1 MIRPKGASVNKLVET
16 YCDVDD
22 FCQLFITQWQ
32 RMLLETGEIKRRR
45 ACRLSP
51 AEVMTIIIHF
61 HQSHYRD
68 FKNYYLHYVCRQLKP
83 YFPELL
89 SYTRFLA
96 VMPSVVV
103 PMSSYLTSKLGKP
116 TGIQFVDSTKIEV
129 CHIIRAKRN
138 KVFEGFAQHGKGTMG
153 WSFGF
158 KLHLI
163 INHLGE
169 IVALKLTKGN
179 VDDRKPVAEM
189 ANSIFGKLYGD
200 KGYISK
206 ALSGELRE
214 KGVTLITTVRKN
226 MKKKFISLWDRAILK
241 KRFII
246 ETVNDQ
252 LKNISYIDHSRHR
265 SVHGFMLNLLG
276 GLIAY
281 CLKKEKPS
289 LDLTSQELELLES
302 NNLMLA

>member
-1 MIRPKGASVNKLVET
+1 LVET

-22 FCQLFITQWQ
+22 FCQLFIPHWQ
-32 RMLLETGEIKRRR
+32 RLLLDNGEMKRNRP
-45 ACRLSP
+45 CRLSP

-96 VMPSVVV
+96 LMPSVVV
-103 PMSSYLTSKLGKP
+103 PMCSYLTSKLGKP

-138 KVFEGFAQHGKGTMG
+138 KVFEGIAEHGKGTMG

-179 VDDRKPVAEM
+179 VDDRQPVSEM
-189 ANSIFGKLYGD
+189 AESLFGKLYGD
-200 KGYISK
+200 KGYISQ
-206 ALSGELRE
+206 ALTGELLE
-214 KGVTLITTVRKN
+214 KGVELITTVRKN

-252 LKNISYIDHSRHR
+252 LKNISYIEHSRHR
-265 SVHGFMLNLLG
+265 SEHGFMLNLLG

-281 CLKKEKPS
+281 CLKEEKPS
-289 LDLTSQELELLES
+289 LNLTAQELELLDSS
-302 NNLMLA
+302 NLVLA

>member
-1 MIRPKGASVNKLVET
+1 MNKLVET

-22 FCQLFITQWQ
+22 FCQLFIPHWQ
-32 RMLLETGEIKRRR
+32 RILLENGEMKRNR
-45 ACRLSP
+45 ACRLSS

-96 VMPSVVV
+96 LMPSVVV
-103 PMSSYLTSKLGKP
+103 PMCSYLTSKLGKP

-129 CHIIRAKRN
+129 CHIMRAKQN
-138 KVFEGFAQHGKGTMG
+138 KVFEGIAEHGKGTMG

-163 INHLGE
+163 INQLGE

-179 VDDRKPVAEM
+179 LDDRQPISEM
-189 ANSIFGKLYGD
+189 AGALFGKLYGD
-200 KGYISK
+200 KGYISQ
-206 ALSGELRE
+206 ALTGELLE
-214 KGVTLITTVRKN
+214 KGVELITTVRKN

-252 LKNISYIDHSRHR
+252 LKNISYIEHSRHR
-265 SVHGFMLNLLG
+265 SAHGFMLNLLG

-281 CLKKEKPS
+281 CLKEEKPS
-289 LDLTSQELELLES
+289 LNLTAQELELL
-302 NNLMLA
+302 

>member
-1 MIRPKGASVNKLVET
+1 MPH
-16 YCDVDD
+16 
-22 FCQLFITQWQ
+22 WQ
-32 RMLLETGEIKRRR
+32 RLLLDNGEMKRNRP
-45 ACRLSP
+45 CRLSP

-96 VMPSVVV
+96 LMPSVVV
-103 PMSSYLTSKLGKP
+103 PMCSYLTSKLGKP

-138 KVFEGFAQHGKGTMG
+138 KVFEGIAEHGKGTMG

-179 VDDRKPVAEM
+179 VDDRQPVSEM
-189 ANSIFGKLYGD
+189 AESLFGKLYGD
-200 KGYISK
+200 KGYISQ
-206 ALSGELRE
+206 ALTGELLE
-214 KGVTLITTVRKN
+214 KGVELITTVRKN

-252 LKNISYIDHSRHR
+252 LKNISYIEHSRHR
-265 SVHGFMLNLLG
+265 SEHGFMLNLLG

-281 CLKKEKPS
+281 CLKEEKPS
-289 LDLTSQELELLES
+289 LNLTAQELELLDSS
-302 NNLMLA
+302 NLVLA

>member
-1 MIRPKGASVNKLVET
+1 MDKLVET

-22 FCQLFITQWQ
+22 FCELFIEQWQ
-32 RMLLETGEIKRRR
+32 CTLLENGELKRRR
-45 ACRLSP
+45 DCKLSP

-68 FKNYYLHYVCRQLKP
+68 FKNYYLLYVSRQLKA

-89 SYTRFLA
+89 SYTRFLGISS
-96 VMPSVVV
+96 SVVV
-103 PMSSYLTSKLGKP
+103 PLCCYLTSKLGKP

-129 CHIIRAKRN
+129 CHIMRAKRN
-138 KVFEGFAQHGKGTMG
+138 QVFADVATHGKGTMG

-169 IVALKLTKGN
+169 IVSLKLTKGN
-179 VDDRKPVAEM
+179 VDDRQPVPEM
-189 ANSIFGKLYGD
+189 ADSLFGKLYGD

-206 ALSGELRE
+206 ALSGELLD
-214 KGVTLITTVRKN
+214 KGVELITTIRKN

-252 LKNISYIDHSRHR
+252 QKNISYIEHSRHR
-265 SVHGFMLNLLG
+265 SIHGFMLNLLG

-281 CLKKEKPS
+281 CLKNDKPS
-289 LDLTSQELELLES
+289 LDLTAQEFELL
-302 NNLMLA
+302 NGTNLMLA

>member
-1 MIRPKGASVNKLVET
+1 MNKLVET
-16 YCDVDD
+16 YCDVED
-22 FCQLFITQWQ
+22 FSTLFFPSWQ
-32 RMLLETGEIKRRR
+32 RILLENGEIKRRR

-51 AEVMTIIIHF
+51 SEVMTIIIHF

-68 FKNYYLHYVCRQLKP
+68 FKNYYLHYVCRQLKA

-96 VMPSVVV
+96 LMPSVVV
-103 PMSSYLTSKLGKP
+103 PMCSYLTSKLGKP

-138 KVFEGFAQHGKGTMG
+138 KVFEGVAHHGKGTMG
-153 WSFGF
+153 WSYGF

-169 IVALKLTKGN
+169 IVALKLTTGN
-179 VDDRKPVAEM
+179 VDDREPVSDM
-189 ANSIFGKLYGD
+189 ADSIFGKLYGD

-206 ALSGELRE
+206 ALSGELLE
-214 KGVTLITTVRKN
+214 KGVELITTVRKN
-226 MKKKFISLWDRAILK
+226 MKKKFISLWDRALLK

-252 LKNISYIDHSRHR
+252 LKNISYIEHSRHR
-265 SVHGFMLNLLG
+265 SMHGFMLNLLG

-281 CLKKEKPS
+281 CLKEEKPS
-289 LDLTSQELELLES
+289 LDLTSQELEILES

>member
-1 MIRPKGASVNKLVET
+1 MGPSSER
-16 YCDVDD
+16 
-22 FCQLFITQWQ
+22 
-32 RMLLETGEIKRRR
+32 
-45 ACRLSP
+45 
-51 AEVMTIIIHF
+51 
-61 HQSHYRD
+61 
-68 FKNYYLHYVCRQLKP
+68 NYTHLNYVSKELRS

-89 SYTRFLA
+89 SYTRFLGVTA
-96 VMPSVVV
+96 SVVI
-103 PMSSYLTSKLGKP
+103 PMCSYLTSKLGKP

-138 KVFEGFAQHGKGTMG
+138 KVFDGIACHGKGTMG

-169 IVALKLTKGN
+169 IISLKLTKGN
-179 VDDRKPVAEM
+179 EDDRKPIPEM
-189 ANSIFGKLYGD
+189 SEGLWGKLYAD

-206 ALSGELRE
+206 ALTGELLD
-214 KGVTLITTVRKN
+214 KGIELITTVRKN
-226 MKKKFISLWDRAILK
+226 MKKKFISLWDRALLK

-252 LKNISYIDHSRHR
+252 LKNISYIEHSRHR
-265 SVHGFMLNLLG
+265 SIHGFMLNLTG

-281 CLKKEKPS
+281 CLKDDKPS
-289 LDLTSQELELLES
+289 LDLTAQESELLDMYG
-302 NNLMLA
+302 LVVA

>member
-1 MIRPKGASVNKLVET
+1 MDKLIET

-22 FCQLFITQWQ
+22 FCEMFIEKWQ
-32 RMLLETGEIKRRR
+32 TILISNGEMKRRR

-68 FKNYYLHYVCRQLKP
+68 FKNYYLHYVCRQLKS

-89 SYTRFLA
+89 SYTRFLSI
-96 VMPSVVV
+96 MPSVVI
-103 PMSSYLTSKLGKP
+103 PMCSYLTSKLGKP

-138 KVFEGFAQHGKGTMG
+138 KVFEGVAAHGKGTMG

-189 ANSIFGKLYGD
+189 ADSIFGKLYGD

-206 ALSGELRE
+206 ALSGELLD
-214 KGVTLITTVRKN
+214 KGVELITTIRKN

-252 LKNISYIDHSRHR
+252 LKNISYIEHSRHR
-265 SVHGFMLNLLG
+265 SMHGFMLNLLG
-276 GLIAY
+276 GLITY
-281 CLKKEKPS
+281 CMKEDKPS
-289 LDLTSQELELLES
+289 LSLTAQEFELLETT
-302 NNLMLA
+302 NLVLA

>member
-1 MIRPKGASVNKLVET
+1 MNKLVET

-22 FCQLFITQWQ
+22 FSKLFFPSWQ
-32 RMLLETGEIKRRR
+32 RILLENGEIKRRR

-51 AEVMTIIIHF
+51 SEVMTIIIHF

-68 FKNYYLHYVCRQLKP
+68 FKNYYLHYVCRQLKA

-96 VMPSVVV
+96 LMPSVVV
-103 PMSSYLTSKLGKP
+103 PMCSYLTSKLGKP

-138 KVFEGFAQHGKGTMG
+138 KVFEGVAHHGKGTMG
-153 WSFGF
+153 WSYGF

-169 IVALKLTKGN
+169 IVALKLTTGN
-179 VDDRKPVAEM
+179 VDDREPVSDM
-189 ANSIFGKLYGD
+189 ADSIFGKLYGD

-206 ALSGELRE
+206 ALSGELLE
-214 KGVTLITTVRKN
+214 KGVELITTVR
-226 MKKKFISLWDRAILK
+226 FISLWDRALLK

-252 LKNISYIDHSRHR
+252 LKNISYIEHSRHR
-265 SVHGFMLNLLG
+265 SMHGFMLNLLG

-281 CLKKEKPS
+281 CLKEEKPS
-289 LDLTSQELELLES
+289 LDLTSQELEILES

>member
-1 MIRPKGASVNKLVET
+1 MNKLVEI

-22 FCQLFITQWQ
+22 FCQLFIEQWQ
-32 RMLLETGEIKRRR
+32 QTLLENGEIKRRR
-45 ACRLSP
+45 ACRLSA
-51 AEVMTIIIHF
+51 AEIMTIIIHF

-68 FKNYYLHYVCRQLKP
+68 FKNYYLLYVCRHLKA

-96 VMPSVVV
+96 MMPSTVV
-103 PMSSYLTSKLGKP
+103 PMCSYLSSKLGKA

-138 KVFEGFAQHGKGTMG
+138 KVFEDIATHGKGTMG

-169 IVALKLTKGN
+169 IVSLKLTKGN
-179 VDDRKPVAEM
+179 VDDREPVADM
-189 ANSIFGKLYGD
+189 ADSIFGKLYGD
-200 KGYISK
+200 KGYISR
-206 ALSGELRE
+206 ALSGELLD
-214 KGVTLITTVRKN
+214 KGIELITTIRKN
-226 MKKKFISLWDRAILK
+226 MKKKFISLWDRAMLK

-252 LKNISYIDHSRHR
+252 LKNISYIEHSRHR
-265 SVHGFMLNLLG
+265 SAHGFMLNLLG

-281 CLKKEKPS
+281 CLKENKPS
-289 LDLTSQELELLES
+289 LDLTAQEFALLES
-302 NNLMLA
+302 NNLMQA

>member
-1 MIRPKGASVNKLVET
+1 MNKLVET
-16 YCDVDD
+16 YCDVED
-22 FCQLFITQWQ
+22 FSKLFFPSWQ
-32 RMLLETGEIKRRR
+32 RILLENGEIKRRR
-45 ACRLSP
+45 VCRLSP
-51 AEVMTIIIHF
+51 SELMTIIIHF

-68 FKNYYLHYVCRQLKP
+68 FKNYYLHYVCRQLKA

-96 VMPSVVV
+96 LMPSVVV
-103 PMSSYLTSKLGKP
+103 PMCSYLTSKLGKP
-116 TGIQFVDSTKIEV
+116 TGIQFIDSTKIEV

-138 KVFEGFAQHGKGTMG
+138 KVFEGVAHHGKGTMG
-153 WSFGF
+153 WSYGF

-169 IVALKLTKGN
+169 IVALKLTTCN
-179 VDDRKPVAEM
+179 VDDREPVSDM
-189 ANSIFGKLYGD
+189 ADSIFGKLYGD

-206 ALSGELRE
+206 ALSGELLE
-214 KGVTLITTVRKN
+214 KGVELITTVRKN
-226 MKKKFISLWDRAILK
+226 MKKKFISLWDRALLK

-246 ETVNDQ
+246 ETVNEQ
-252 LKNISYIDHSRHR
+252 LKNISYIEHSRHR
-265 SVHGFMLNLLG
+265 SMHGFMLNLLG

-281 CLKKEKPS
+281 CLKEEKPS
-289 LDLTSQELELLES
+289 LDLTSQELEILES

>member
-1 MIRPKGASVNKLVET
+1 MNKLVET

-22 FCQLFITQWQ
+22 FCTLFIGQWQ
-32 RMLLETGEIKRRR
+32 RTLLEDGDIKRRR
-45 ACRLSP
+45 ACRLST
-51 AEVMTIIIHF
+51 AEIMTIIIHF

-68 FKNYYLHYVCRQLKP
+68 FKNYYLDYVCRQMKG

-89 SYTRFLA
+89 SYTRFLGITS
-96 VMPSVVV
+96 SVVV
-103 PMSSYLTSKLGKP
+103 PMCSYLTSKLGEP

-138 KVFEGFAQHGKGTMG
+138 QVFAGIATHGKGTMG

-179 VDDRKPVAEM
+179 VDDRQPVSDM
-189 ANSIFGKLYGD
+189 ADSIFGKLYGD

-206 ALSGELRE
+206 ALSGELMD
-214 KGVTLITTVRKN
+214 KGVELITTVRKN

-252 LKNISYIDHSRHR
+252 LKNISYIEHSRHR

-281 CLKKEKPS
+281 CLKKDKPS
-289 LDLTSQELELLES
+289 LDLSAQEFELING

>member
-1 MIRPKGASVNKLVET
+1 MNKLVET

-22 FCQLFITQWQ
+22 FSKLFFPSWQ
-32 RMLLETGEIKRRR
+32 RILLENGEIKRRR

-51 AEVMTIIIHF
+51 SEVMTIIIHF

-68 FKNYYLHYVCRQLKP
+68 FKNYYLHYVCRQLKA

-96 VMPSVVV
+96 LMPSVVV
-103 PMSSYLTSKLGKP
+103 PMCSYLTAKLGKP

-138 KVFEGFAQHGKGTMG
+138 KVFEGVAHHGKGTMG
-153 WSFGF
+153 WSYGF

-169 IVALKLTKGN
+169 IVALKLTTGN
-179 VDDRKPVAEM
+179 VDDREPVSDM
-189 ANSIFGKLYGD
+189 ADSIFGKLYGD

-206 ALSGELRE
+206 ALSGELLE
-214 KGVTLITTVRKN
+214 KGVELITTVRKN
-226 MKKKFISLWDRAILK
+226 MKKKFISLWDRALLK

-252 LKNISYIDHSRHR
+252 LKNISYIEHSRHR
-265 SVHGFMLNLLG
+265 SMHGFMLNLLG

-281 CLKKEKPS
+281 CLKEEKPS
-289 LDLTSQELELLES
+289 LDLTSQELEILES

>member
-1 MIRPKGASVNKLVET
+1 MNKLVEI

-22 FCQLFITQWQ
+22 FCQLFIEQWQ
-32 RMLLETGEIKRRR
+32 KTLLEDGAIKRRR
-45 ACRLSP
+45 ACRLST
-51 AEVMTIIIHF
+51 AEIMTIIIHF

-68 FKNYYLHYVCRQLKP
+68 FKNYYLLYVCRHLKA

-89 SYTRFLA
+89 SYTRFLGM
-96 VMPSVVV
+96 MPSTVI
-103 PMSSYLTSKLGKP
+103 PMCSYLSSKFGKA

-138 KVFEGFAQHGKGTMG
+138 KVFEDIATHGKGTMG

-169 IVALKLTKGN
+169 IVSLKLTKGN
-179 VDDRKPVAEM
+179 VDDREPVAGM
-189 ANSIFGKLYGD
+189 ADSIFGKLYGD

-206 ALSGELRE
+206 ALSGELLD
-214 KGVTLITTVRKN
+214 KGIELITTIRKN
-226 MKKKFISLWDRAILK
+226 MKKKFISLWDRAMLK

-252 LKNISYIDHSRHR
+252 LKNISYIEHSRH
-265 SVHGFMLNLLG
+265 SSAHGFMLNLLG

-281 CLKKEKPS
+281 CLKENKPS
-289 LDLTSQELELLES
+289 LDLTAQEFALLES
-302 NNLMLA
+302 NNLMQA

>member
-1 MIRPKGASVNKLVET
+1 MNKLVET
-16 YCDVDD
+16 YCDVED
-22 FCQLFITQWQ
+22 FSTLFFPSWQ
-32 RMLLETGEIKRRR
+32 RILLENGEIKRRR

-51 AEVMTIIIHF
+51 SEVMTIIIHF

-68 FKNYYLHYVCRQLKP
+68 FKNYYLHYVCRQLKA

-96 VMPSVVV
+96 LMPSVVV
-103 PMSSYLTSKLGKP
+103 PMCSYLTSKLGKP

-138 KVFEGFAQHGKGTMG
+138 KVFEGVAHHGKGTMG
-153 WSFGF
+153 WSYGF

-169 IVALKLTKGN
+169 IVALKLTTGN
-179 VDDRKPVAEM
+179 VDDREPVSDM
-189 ANSIFGKLYGD
+189 ADSIFGKLYGD

-206 ALSGELRE
+206 ALSGELLE
-214 KGVTLITTVRKN
+214 KGVELITTVRKN
-226 MKKKFISLWDRAILK
+226 MKKKFISLWDRALLK

-252 LKNISYIDHSRHR
+252 LKNISYIEHSRHR
-265 SVHGFMLNLLG
+265 SMHGFMLNLLG

-281 CLKKEKPS
+281 CLQEEKPS
-289 LDLTSQELELLES
+289 LDLTSQELEILES

>member
-1 MIRPKGASVNKLVET
+1 MIFQSYFSPS
-16 YCDVDD
+16 
-22 FCQLFITQWQ
+22 WQ
-32 RMLLETGEIKRRR
+32 RILLENGEIKRRR
-45 ACRLSP
+45 ACCLSP
-51 AEVMTIIIHF
+51 SEVMTIIIHF

-68 FKNYYLHYVCRQLKP
+68 FKNYYLHYVCRQLKA

-96 VMPSVVV
+96 LMPSVVV
-103 PMSSYLTSKLGKP
+103 PMCSYLTSKLGKP

-138 KVFEGFAQHGKGTMG
+138 KVFEGVAHHGKGTMG
-153 WSFGF
+153 WSYGF

-169 IVALKLTKGN
+169 IVALKLTTGN
-179 VDDRKPVAEM
+179 VDDREPVSDM
-189 ANSIFGKLYGD
+189 ADSIFGKLYGD

-206 ALSGELRE
+206 ALSGELLE
-214 KGVTLITTVRKN
+214 KGVELITTVRKN
-226 MKKKFISLWDRAILK
+226 MKKKFISLWDRALLK

-252 LKNISYIDHSRHR
+252 LKNISYIEHSRHR
-265 SVHGFMLNLLG
+265 SMHGFMLNLLG

-281 CLKKEKPS
+281 CLKEEKPS
-289 LDLTSQELELLES
+289 LDLTSQELEILES

>member
-1 MIRPKGASVNKLVET
+1 MNKLVET

-22 FCQLFITQWQ
+22 FSKLFFPSWQ
-32 RMLLETGEIKRRR
+32 RILLENGEIKRRR

-51 AEVMTIIIHF
+51 SEVMTIIIHF

-68 FKNYYLHYVCRQLKP
+68 FKNYYLHYVCRQLKA

-96 VMPSVVV
+96 LMPSVVV
-103 PMSSYLTSKLGKP
+103 PMCSYLTSKLGKP
-116 TGIQFVDSTKIEV
+116 TGIQFVDSTK
-129 CHIIRAKRN
+129 
-138 KVFEGFAQHGKGTMG
+138 GTMG
-153 WSFGF
+153 WSYGF

-169 IVALKLTKGN
+169 IVALKLTTGN
-179 VDDRKPVAEM
+179 VDDREPVSDM
-189 ANSIFGKLYGD
+189 ADSIFGKLYGD

-206 ALSGELRE
+206 ALSGELLE
-214 KGVTLITTVRKN
+214 KGVELITTVRKN
-226 MKKKFISLWDRAILK
+226 MKKKFISLWDRALLK

-252 LKNISYIDHSRHR
+252 LKNISYIEHSRHR
-265 SVHGFMLNLLG
+265 SMHGFMLNLLG

-281 CLKKEKPS
+281 CLKEEKPS
-289 LDLTSQELELLES
+289 LDLTSQELEILES

>member
-1 MIRPKGASVNKLVET
+1 MNKLIET

-22 FCQLFITQWQ
+22 FCQLFIKHWQ
-32 RMLLETGEIKRRR
+32 RMLLESGEIKRRR

-103 PMSSYLTSKLGKP
+103 PMCSYLTSKLGKP

-138 KVFEGFAQHGKGTMG
+138 KVFEG
-153 WSFGF
+153 
-158 KLHLI
+158 
-163 INHLGE
+163 
-169 IVALKLTKGN
+169 
-179 VDDRKPVAEM
+179 
-189 ANSIFGKLYGD
+189 
-200 KGYISK
+200 
-206 ALSGELRE
+206 
-214 KGVTLITTVRKN
+214 
-226 MKKKFISLWDRAILK
+226 
-241 KRFII
+241 
-246 ETVNDQ
+246 
-252 LKNISYIDHSRHR
+252 
-265 SVHGFMLNLLG
+265 
-276 GLIAY
+276 IA
-281 CLKKEKPS
+281 
-289 LDLTSQELELLES
+289 
-302 NNLMLA
+302 

>member
-1 MIRPKGASVNKLVET
+1 MNKLVET

-22 FCQLFITQWQ
+22 FSKLFFPSWQ
-32 RMLLETGEIKRRR
+32 RILLENGEIKRRR

-51 AEVMTIIIHF
+51 SEVMTIIIHF

-68 FKNYYLHYVCRQLKP
+68 FKNYYLHYVCRQLKA

-96 VMPSVVV
+96 LMPSVVV
-103 PMSSYLTSKLGKP
+103 PMCSYLTSKLGKP

-138 KVFEGFAQHGKGTMG
+138 KVFEGVAHHGKGTMG
-153 WSFGF
+153 WSYGF

-169 IVALKLTKGN
+169 IVALKLTTGN
-179 VDDRKPVAEM
+179 VDDREPVSDM
-189 ANSIFGKLYGD
+189 ADSTFGKLYGD

-206 ALSGELRE
+206 ALSGELLE
-214 KGVTLITTVRKN
+214 KGVELITTVRKN
-226 MKKKFISLWDRAILK
+226 MKKKFISLWDRALLK

-252 LKNISYIDHSRHR
+252 LKNISYIEHSRHR
-265 SVHGFMLNLLG
+265 SMHGFMLNLLG

-281 CLKKEKPS
+281 CLKEEKPS
-289 LDLTSQELELLES
+289 LDLTSQELEILES

>member
-1 MIRPKGASVNKLVET
+1 MNKLVET

-22 FCQLFITQWQ
+22 FSKLFFPSWQ
-32 RMLLETGEIKRRR
+32 RILLENGEIKRRR
-45 ACRLSP
+45 VCRLSP
-51 AEVMTIIIHF
+51 SELMTIIIHF

-68 FKNYYLHYVCRQLKP
+68 FKNYYLHYVCRQLKA

-96 VMPSVVV
+96 LMPSVVV
-103 PMSSYLTSKLGKP
+103 PMCSYLTSKLGKP

-138 KVFEGFAQHGKGTMG
+138 KVFEGVAHHGKGTMG
-153 WSFGF
+153 WSYGF

-169 IVALKLTKGN
+169 IVALKLTTGN
-179 VDDRKPVAEM
+179 VDDREPVSDM
-189 ANSIFGKLYGD
+189 ADSIFGKLYGD

-206 ALSGELRE
+206 ALSGELLE
-214 KGVTLITTVRKN
+214 KGVELITTVRKN
-226 MKKKFISLWDRAILK
+226 MKKKFISLWDRALLK

-246 ETVNDQ
+246 ETVNEQ
-252 LKNISYIDHSRHR
+252 LKNISYIEHSRHR
-265 SVHGFMLNLLG
+265 SMHGSMLNLLG

-281 CLKKEKPS
+281 CLKEEKPS
-289 LDLTSQELELLES
+289 LDLTSQELEILES

>member
-1 MIRPKGASVNKLVET
+1 MDMDKLVET

-22 FCQLFITQWQ
+22 FCQLFIAKWQ
-32 RMLLETGEIKRRR
+32 RTLIESGKVKRRR
-45 ACRLSP
+45 ACRLSS
-51 AEVMTIIIHF
+51 AEIITIIIHF

-68 FKNYYLHYVCRQLKP
+68 FKSYYLFHVCRTLKS

-89 SYTRFLA
+89 SYTRFLT
-96 VMPSVVV
+96 VMQSVVV
-103 PMSSYLTSKLGKP
+103 PTCSYLTSKLGKP

-138 KVFEGFAQHGKGTMG
+138 KVFKDIARHGKGTMG

-169 IVALKLTKGN
+169 ILSLKLTKGN
-179 VDDRKPVAEM
+179 VDDRQPVPEM
-189 ANSIFGKLYGD
+189 SEDIFGKLYGD
-200 KGYISK
+200 KGYVSK
-206 ALSGELRE
+206 SLSATLLGQGVEL
-214 KGVTLITTVRKN
+214 VTNIRKN
-226 MKKKFISLWDRAILK
+226 MKKKFISLWDKAMLK

-252 LKNISYIDHSRHR
+252 LKNISQIEHSRHR
-265 SVHGFMLNLLG
+265 SSHGFILNLLA

-281 CLKKEKPS
+281 SLKDNKPS
-289 LDLTSQELELLES
+289 LDLTAQEFEQLAIS
-302 NNLMLA
+302 NGMIS

>member
-1 MIRPKGASVNKLVET
+1 MNNLVET

-22 FCQLFITQWQ
+22 FCQLFIPHWQ
-32 RMLLETGEIKRRR
+32 RLLLENGEMKRNRP
-45 ACRLSP
+45 CRLSP

-83 YFPELL
+83 NFPELL

-96 VMPSVVV
+96 LMPSVVV
-103 PMSSYLTSKLGKP
+103 PMCSYLTSKLGKP

-138 KVFEGFAQHGKGTMG
+138 KVFEGIAEHGKGTMG

-179 VDDRKPVAEM
+179 VDDRQPVSEM
-189 ANSIFGKLYGD
+189 AESLFGKLYGD
-200 KGYISK
+200 KGYISQ
-206 ALSGELRE
+206 ALTGELLE
-214 KGVTLITTVRKN
+214 KGVELITTVRKN

-252 LKNISYIDHSRHR
+252 LKNISYIEHSRHR
-265 SVHGFMLNLLG
+265 SEHGFMLNLLG

-281 CLKKEKPS
+281 CLKEEKPS
-289 LDLTSQELELLES
+289 LNLTAQELELLDSS
-302 NNLMLA
+302 NLVLA